1 MPLSIQQTQTYV
13 GHDRWKWAVCLA
25 GTPAELDQIDHVM
38 YILHPT
44 FHNPV
49 RDVADRSSNFR
60 LESSGWGTFT
70 IRAKAIFKDGR
81 EEVLQHDLELHYPDG
96 TPTPA

>member
-1 MPLSIQQTQTYV
+1 MALSIQQEERYV
-13 GHDRWKWAVCLA
+13 GHDRWKWAVWLT
-25 GTPAELDQIDHVM
+25 GDPAELDEVDHVM

-49 RDVADRSSNFR
+49 REIADRSSNFR
-60 LESSGWGTFT
+60 LESWGWETFT
-70 IRAKAIFKDGR
+70 IRARAVFKDGK
-81 EEVLQHDLELHYPDG
+81 EEPLQHELELHYPDG

>member
-1 MPLSIQQTQTYV
+1 MSLCIRQEEKYV
-13 GHDRWKWAVCLA
+13 GHDRWKWSVWLE
-25 GTPAELDQIDHVM
+25 GPQAELDQIDHVM

-49 RDVADRSSNFR
+49 REIPDRSSNFR
-60 LESSGWGTFT
+60 LEASSWGTFT
-70 IRAKAIFKDGR
+70 IRAKAIFKDGT
-81 EEVLQHDLELHYPDG
+81 EQPLQHDLQLHYPDG